1 MFESE
6 ETEAELIDLG
16 NIKNVEVNLIM
27 TAGSGCPA
35 SGADRLYQ
43 ELGTEKKTLKSV
55 PSDGH
60 EYYVV
65 NGGPIIAKSL
75 IGTIEN
81 GGKTLIPL
89 LVPLFSTLLFI
100 S

>member
-1 MFESE
+1 MEF
-6 ETEAELIDLG
+6 
-16 NIKNVEVNLIM
+16 NLII
-27 TAGSGCPA
+27 TAGDACPA

-65 NGGPIIAKSL
+65 NGGPSITKSL

-81 GGKTLIPL
+81 SGKALLPFLAPL
-89 LVPLFSTLLFI
+89 LYIITFY
-100 S
+100 